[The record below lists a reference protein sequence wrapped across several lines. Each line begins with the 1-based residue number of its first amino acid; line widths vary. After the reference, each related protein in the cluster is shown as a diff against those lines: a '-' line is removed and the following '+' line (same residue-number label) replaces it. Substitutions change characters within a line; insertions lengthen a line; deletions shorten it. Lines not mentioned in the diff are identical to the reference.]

1 MKIRANGDSKRLQE
15 WQKALKSTNQLLQAM
30 SRDLAEESIGLI
42 RDGFRGQHDP
52 YGKAWQKKKRDD
64 GRAILTGKTSNLR
77 TGWHVTRATRGGFTV
92 APSVR
97 YAVHHQ
103 FGAPRAKIPK
113 RMMVPGKGPLPPT
126 WKSAFEESTQELLAA
141 HFGGTRRPPAR
152 GASFITAKIGGL
164 KRRFNAAALL
174 RKLMKKVAGE

>member
-1 MKIRANGDSKRLQE
+1 MKFKASGDSKRMEE
-15 WQKALKSTNQLLQAM
+15 WAGALGSANQLLEAM
-30 SRDLAEESIGLI
+30 SRNLAEESVGLI
-42 RDGFRGQHDP
+42 KDGFRAQADP
-52 YGKAWQKKKRDD
+52 YGKPWQPKKYDD
-64 GRAILTGKTSNLR
+64 GRAILTGRTGNLR
-77 TGWHVTRATRGGFTV
+77 TGWHVTKSTRGGFTV

-113 RMMVPGKGPLPPT
+113 RMMVPGKGRLPQA
-126 WKSAFEESTQELLAA
+126 WRDAFNESTQELLAA
-141 HFGGTRRPPAR
+141 HFGGTTRPSAK

-174 RKLMKKVAGE
+174 RKVMKKVSGE

>member
-1 MKIRANGDSKRLQE
+1 MKFQVVGDSKRMQE
-15 WQKALKSTNQLLQAM
+15 WQKALGSTNELLQAM
-30 SRDLAEESIGLI
+30 SRDMAEEAIGLI
-42 RDGFRGQHDP
+42 RDGFRSQVNP
-52 YGKAWQKKKRDD
+52 YGKPWQAKKVDD

-77 TGWHVTRATRGGFTV
+77 SGWHVTRATRGGFTV

-103 FGAPRAKIPK
+103 FGAPGRNIPQ
-113 RMMVPGKGPLPPT
+113 RMMVPGRGKLPPK
-126 WKSAFEESTQELLAA
+126 WSAAFKESSQELLAA
-141 HFGGTRRPPAR
+141 HFGGTRKPVGK

-164 KRRFNAAALL
+164 KRRFNAGALI

>member
-1 MKIRANGDSKRLQE
+1 MKIRANGDSKRMQE
-15 WQKALKSTNQLLQAM
+15 WQKALKSTNRLLEEM
-30 SRDLAEESIGLI
+30 SRSLAEESIGLI

-52 YGKAWQKKKRDD
+52 YGKAWQKKKIDD

-77 TGWHVTRATRGGFTV
+77 TGWHVVKTSRGGFTV

-103 FGAPRAKIPK
+103 FGAPKAKIPR
-113 RMMVPGKGPLPPT
+113 RMMVPGKGRLPQT
-126 WKSAFEESTQELLAA
+126 WRDAFNEATQELLAA
-141 HFGGTRRPPAR
+141 HLGGTRRPPAR

-174 RKLMKKVAGE
+174 RKLMKKAAGE